1 MIANE
6 QNTKL
11 DLLEKS
17 TSFSEPAVQISQDQ
31 KTNDCTTDMKIVE
44 KMPED
49 TTADLESS
57 ETRGT

>member
-31 KTNDCTTDMKIVE
+31 KTNDRTTDIKIVE
-44 KMPED
+44 KC
-49 TTADLESS
+49 LKIQLQI
-57 ETRGT
+57 